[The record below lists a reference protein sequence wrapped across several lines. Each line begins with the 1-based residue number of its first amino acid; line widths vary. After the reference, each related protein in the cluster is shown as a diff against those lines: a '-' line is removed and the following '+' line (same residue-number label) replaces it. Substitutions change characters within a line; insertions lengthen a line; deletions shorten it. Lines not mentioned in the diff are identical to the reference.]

1 MISRR
6 ISHAFLLFCFI
17 LISGACTQQNDK
29 GIPEVDTEISADN
42 GFVLPPLPDTVLFCG
57 KAIALENFDM
67 RERLDKEIIVNT
79 FYHSSTIQSLKRANR
94 YFETLEKTLRQEDV
108 PDDFKYLCLIESGL
122 TQAVSPAG
130 ARGFWQ
136 FMPKTAKE
144 YGLRVDKEVD
154 ERLHIEKSTIAA
166 CNYLKDANAKFEDW
180 ILVAASY
187 NMGMGGVQSAL
198 TDQEV
203 GNYFDLHLNNETR
216 RYVFRI
222 LALKIIFENLE
233 AYGFNKD
240 ELELYNPID
249 VRSIELTE
257 TTDSLKH
264 WAKEQ
269 GTTFRMLKILN
280 PWIKGDKLT
289 IKNET
294 ITVDLP
300 K

>member
-6 ISHAFLLFCFI
+6 IFHAFLSFCFI
-17 LISGACTQQNDK
+17 LISGACTQQNDEVL
-29 GIPEVDTEISADN
+29 PEAELESIVEND
-42 GFVLPPLPDTVLFCG
+42 FVLPPLPDTVLFCG
-57 KAIALENFDM
+57 KVIVLENFDM

-79 FYHSSTIQSLKRANR
+79 FYHSSTIQALKRANR
-94 YFETLEKTLRQEDV
+94 YFEILEKTLNQENV
-108 PDDFKYLCLIESGL
+108 PTDFKYLCLIESGL

-136 FMPKTAKE
+136 FMPKTAQE

-154 ERLHIEKSTIAA
+154 ERLHIEKSTVAA
-166 CNYLKDANAKFEDW
+166 CNYLKDANARFEDW

-187 NMGMGGVQSAL
+187 NMGMGGVGNAL
-198 TDQEV
+198 KDQEV
-203 GNYFDLHLNNETR
+203 ENYFDLHLNNETS

-240 ELELYNPID
+240 ELELYEPID

-269 GTTFRMLKILN
+269 GSTFRMLKLLN

-289 IKNET
+289 IKDET

>member
-6 ISHAFLLFCFI
+6 ISHAFLSFCFI
-17 LISGACTQQNDK
+17 LISGACTQQNDEVL
-29 GIPEVDTEISADN
+29 PEAGLESIVEN

-57 KAIALENFDM
+57 KAIVLENFDM

-79 FYHSSTIQSLKRANR
+79 FYHSSTIQALKRANR
-94 YFETLEKTLRQEDV
+94 YFEILEKTLNQENV
-108 PDDFKYLCLIESGL
+108 PTDFKYLCLIESGL

-136 FMPKTAKE
+136 FMPKTAQE

-154 ERLHIEKSTIAA
+154 ERLHIEKSTVAA
-166 CNYLKDANAKFEDW
+166 CNYLKDANARFEDW

-187 NMGMGGVQSAL
+187 NMGMGGVGNAL
-198 TDQEV
+198 KDQEV
-203 GNYFDLHLNNETR
+203 ENYFDLHLNNETS

-240 ELELYNPID
+240 ELELYEPID

-269 GTTFRMLKILN
+269 GSTFRMLKLLN

-289 IKNET
+289 IKDET